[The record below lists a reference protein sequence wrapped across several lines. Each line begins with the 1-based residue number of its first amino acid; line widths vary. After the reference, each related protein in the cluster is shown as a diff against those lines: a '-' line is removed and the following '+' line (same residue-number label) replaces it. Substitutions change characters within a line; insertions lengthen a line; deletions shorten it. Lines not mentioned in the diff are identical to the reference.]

1 MILLPP
7 PGGPFPLPGFDV
19 MATETENISIM
30 GTNPAKAIRVMS
42 VPLLFAFLLSSIQ
55 LYIDSFWCAGLGP
68 DPNSAITLAGPIFW
82 IILDIGAGLGVGAST
97 AISRA
102 LGAKNYPR
110 VNSLAS
116 QIIVLMIIVSIILS
130 AILFLLAEPLIS
142 FMSGGENVDLSME
155 YLIPYLICS
164 PFLMLNGIIL
174 GMLRSEGEAKRSSGL
189 SIFASII
196 NIVLDPILIY
206 LLDLSLLGAS
216 IATCA
221 SFIVTTVIGL
231 WWYLRG
237 KMFIKPSF
245 KHFRFIKEQVWDIC
259 RVGIPHSLELAIIP
273 MLMMPQNALVVQVGG
288 TDGMI
293 TYSLPYRYISIAMVP
308 AQAIA
313 AAMIPV
319 ASYSIGMGNRDKVM
333 YSFRYSAKMIAIISI
348 ILSAILIVLA
358 DPLALAFTYSDDM
371 IQFRS
376 EIAMVIRIYALVLI
390 AITGI
395 HLCSSIL
402 QTLCYSQLATVTMF
416 IRELIFLGLFYISTF
431 FDMTAIY
438 WSLDIAE
445 LAGALLMVACVIYAI
460 RKTLPKEGI
469 VMSRFKNLET

>member
-1 MILLPP
+1 MT
-7 PGGPFPLPGFDV
+7 
-19 MATETENISIM
+19 TETKNISIM
-30 GTNPAKAIRVMS
+30 GTDPAKAIRVMS

-82 IILDIGAGLGVGAST
+82 IILDIGAGFGVGAST

-102 LGAKNYPR
+102 LGSKDYGRA
-110 VNSLAS
+110 NSLAS
-116 QIIVLMIIVSIILS
+116 QVFALILIVSIVLS
-130 AILFLLAEPLIS
+130 IILFLAAEPLIS
-142 FMSGGENVDLSME
+142 FMSGGKNVDLSMG
-155 YLIPYLICS
+155 YLIPYLVCS
-164 PFLMLNGIIL
+164 PFVMLNGIIL
-174 GMLRSEGEAKRSSGL
+174 GMLRSEGEARRSSAL
-189 SIFASII
+189 SIFASLI
-196 NIVLDPILIY
+196 NIVLDPVLIY
-206 LLDLSLLGAS
+206 LLGLGLTGAAS
-216 IATCA
+216 ATCL
-221 SFIVTTVIGL
+221 SFIITTIIGL

-237 KMFIKPSF
+237 RMFIKPSF

-259 RVGIPHSLELAIIP
+259 RVGVPHSLELAIVP

-293 TYSLPYRYISIAMVP
+293 TYSLPYRYISLAMVP

-319 ASYSIGMGNRDKVM
+319 ASYNIGMNDRDKVM
-333 YSFRYSAKMIAIISI
+333 LCFTYSAKTIAIISV
-348 ILSAILIVLA
+348 ILTAVLILFA
-358 DPLALAFTYSDDM
+358 DPFALAFTYSDDM
-371 IQFRS
+371 AQFRS

-390 AITGI
+390 TITGI

-402 QTLCYSQLATVTMF
+402 QALCYSQLATLTML

-445 LAGALLMVACVIYAI
+445 VAGVVLMIACVIYAVK
-460 RKTLPKEGI
+460 RTLPKEGI
-469 VMSRFKNLET
+469 VMSRFKNNTS